1 MKKKVKIKTWEEM
14 LECGTLDGEGDIVN
28 SLSLPPF
35 TSGMEML
42 MPKDR
47 IVEIDERMF
56 WDVKHFTWYA
66 IDEWMISEEVCSV
79 DRIDKAVSSLY
90 FLGDL
95 VNDRITDIA
104 KIDGN
109 EGDRQVLMYYRSI
122 IVEALDLLE
131 DVE

>member
-1 MKKKVKIKTWEEM
+1 MKRKVKVKTWEEM

-28 SLSLPPF
+28 SFTLPIF
-35 TSGMEML
+35 TRGMEML

-47 IVEIDERMF
+47 IVEIDEQMY
-56 WDVKHFTWYA
+56 WEINHSAWYSVG
-66 IDEWMISEEVCSV
+66 EWMISEEVCSV
-79 DRIDKAVSSLY
+79 DRIDEAVSSLY

-122 IVEALDLLE
+122 IVEAIDLLE